1 MKLIETIERC
11 EKFVLDEIECYNFD
25 IEWNQRNIGDT
36 EENKQRIQKWNEEKN
51 ELLEVLNNLKF
62 IKFESNIQELDD
74 VIEKEN
80 ETN

>member
-25 IEWNQRNIGDT
+25 IEWHQKNIGDT

-74 VIEKEN
+74 VIEKEK
-80 ETN
+80 

>member
-1 MKLIETIERC
+1 MKLTETIERC

-25 IEWNQRNIGDT
+25 IEWYQKNIGDT
-36 EENKQRIQKWNEEKN
+36 EKNKQRIQKWNEEKN

-74 VIEKEN
+74 VIEKE
-80 ETN
+80 E

>member
-11 EKFVLDEIECYNFD
+11 EKFVLEEIECYNFD
-25 IEWNQRNIGDT
+25 IEWYQKNIGDT
-36 EENKQRIQKWNEEKN
+36 EKNKQRIQKWNEEKN

-74 VIEKEN
+74 VMEKE
-80 ETN
+80 E

>member
-25 IEWNQRNIGDT
+25 IDWHQKNIGDT

-51 ELLEVLNNLKF
+51 ELLEVLNNLEF

-74 VIEKEN
+74 VMEKE
-80 ETN
+80 E

>member
-25 IEWNQRNIGDT
+25 IEWYQRNIGDT

-74 VIEKEN
+74 VMEKE
-80 ETN
+80 E

>member
-11 EKFVLDEIECYNFD
+11 EKFVLEEIECYNFD
-25 IEWNQRNIGDT
+25 IEWYQKNIGDT
-36 EENKQRIQKWNEEKN
+36 EKNKQRIQKWNEEKN

-74 VIEKEN
+74 VMEKEN

>member
-74 VIEKEN
+74 VIEKE
-80 ETN
+80 E

>member
-11 EKFVLDEIECYNFD
+11 EKFVLEEIECYNFD
-25 IEWNQRNIGDT
+25 IEWYQKNIGDT
-36 EENKQRIQKWNEEKN
+36 EKNKQRIQKWNEEKN